1 MKCLAT
7 ARYIHNAGTKFYD
20 MLVLAKS
27 GNEHF
32 VVRRWGKTGTGGQ
45 IKIDPVVFETDAMLN
60 FSREN
65 SNRNK
70 RGYVERPAQPL
81 PASLAELRDWL
92 SRSGWGLVNTEAV
105 MNLVSDAPM
114 ETPPDDV
121 VVIEPKPE
129 INRGAEWGSW

>member
-1 MKCLAT
+1 
-7 ARYIHNAGTKFYD
+7 
-20 MLVLAKS
+20 
-27 GNEHF
+27 
-32 VVRRWGKTGTGGQ
+32 
-45 IKIDPVVFETDAMLN
+45 MLN

-105 MNLVSDAPM
+105 MNLVSDGPV